1 MVIETFKGY
10 SIAEETEALLRL
22 PMQALFRQSKILH
35 IKDNKLQ
42 KQLDNT
48 KSTPSNSIP
57 TKLFKENIDHY
68 SDIITKMYNKSV
80 HTSTFPD
87 KLKSAEVIPVHK
99 KNETTDQT
107 NYRPVSL
114 LPTLSK
120 IYERIM
126 YKQMSEYINKYL
138 SDYLCGFRKGISSQ
152 HSLIIMIEKIRK
164 ILDKGGYAG
173 VLLTD
178 LSKAFDCIVH
188 DLLIAK
194 LNAYGFGYEALTFIY
209 NYLSDRKQ
217 SVRVNT
223 TCSSWKD
230 ILYGVPQGSILGV
243 LLFNININD
252 FFLFCEHS
260 NITNYADDTKTYAF
274 NNDVNLM
281 IEQLEN
287 YLGILSEWFK
297 NNYMKLNSDKCKL
310 LTNNEKD
317 SVSIKMCIMT

>member
-1 MVIETFKGY
+1 M
-10 SIAEETEALLRL
+10 
-22 PMQALFRQSKILH
+22 
-35 IKDNKLQ
+35 
-42 KQLDNT
+42 
-48 KSTPSNSIP
+48 
-57 TKLFKENIDHY
+57 
-68 SDIITKMYNKSV
+68 
-80 HTSTFPD
+80 
-87 KLKSAEVIPVHK
+87 
-99 KNETTDQT
+99 
-107 NYRPVSL
+107 SL

-120 IYERIM
+120 IYEPIM

-194 LNAYGFGYEALTFIY
+194 LNAYGFGYEALTFIN

-217 SVRVNT
+217 RVRVNT
-223 TCSSWKD
+223 TCSPWKD

-252 FFLFCEHS
+252 IFLFCEHS
-260 NITNYADDTKTYAF
+260 NITNYADDTTPYAF
-274 NNDVNLM
+274 NNDVNLI

-287 YLGILSEWFK
+287 DLGILSKWFK
-297 NNYMKLNSDKCKL
+297 NNYMKLNSDIGYDFKIYEYK
-310 LTNNEKD
+310 T
-317 SVSIKMCIMT
+317 T